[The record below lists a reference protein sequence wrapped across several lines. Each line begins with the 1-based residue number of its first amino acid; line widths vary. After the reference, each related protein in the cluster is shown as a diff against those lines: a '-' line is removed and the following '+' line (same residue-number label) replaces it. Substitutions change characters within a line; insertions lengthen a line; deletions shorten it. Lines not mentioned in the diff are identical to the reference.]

1 MDSTLISTRPDEGT
15 LSLSRA
21 RRAALGSFA
30 GAVVDWYDFLLYGI
44 TAALVF
50 NREFFPQVSPAMGT
64 LAAFATF
71 GVGFLFRPL
80 GGVIFGHFGDRL
92 GRKRM
97 LMLTVWMMGIA
108 TALIGILPSFST
120 IGWWAPILLVTL
132 RAIQGFAVGG
142 EWGGA
147 ALLSV
152 ESAPKNKK
160 AFYSSGVQVGYGV
173 GLLLST
179 GLVSLISM
187 MTTDEQFLSWGWR
200 IPFLFSIVLVLGAL
214 WVRNGMEES
223 AEFEQQQHNQA
234 AAKKRIPVIEALLR
248 HPGAFLKIIA
258 LRLCELLKA
267 AAKKRIPVIEAL
279 LRHPGAFLKIIALR
293 LCELLTMYIVTAFAL
308 NYSTQN
314 MGLPR
319 ELFLNIG
326 LLVGGLSC
334 LTIPCFA
341 WLADRF
347 GRRRVYIT
355 GALIGTLSAFPFFMA
370 LEAQSIFWIVFFSIM
385 LANIAHDMVVCV
397 QQPMFTEMFGAS
409 YRYSGAGV
417 GYQVASVVGGG
428 FTPFIAAALITYF
441 AGNWHSVA
449 IYLLAGCLIS
459 AMTALLMKDNQR
471 S

>member
-1 MDSTLISTRPDEGT
+1 MDTTLASPSPDGAT
-15 LSLSRA
+15 TPSLNRA

-50 NREFFPQVSPAMGT
+50 NREFFPQISPAMGT

-80 GGVIFGHFGDRL
+80 GGVIFGHFGDKL

-97 LMLTVWMMGIA
+97 LMLTVWIMGIA
-108 TALIGILPSFST
+108 TALIGILPSFAA
-120 IGWWAPILLVTL
+120 IGWWAPVLLVTL
-132 RAIQGFAVGG
+132 RAVQGFAVGG

-152 ESAPKNKK
+152 ESAPARKK

-179 GLVSLISM
+179 GLVSLISSL
-187 MTTDEQFLSWGWR
+187 TTDEQFLSWGWR
-200 IPFLFSIVLVLGAL
+200 IPFLFSIVLVLAAL
-214 WVRNGMEES
+214 WVRKGMDES
-223 AEFEQQQHNQA
+223 AEFEQQRQKPA
-234 AAKKRIPVIEALLR
+234 EKRRLPVMEALIR
-248 HPGAFLKIIA
+248 HPGAFLKII
-258 LRLCELLKA
+258 
-267 AAKKRIPVIEAL
+267 
-279 LRHPGAFLKIIALR
+279 GLR

-308 NYSTQN
+308 SYSTQN
-314 MGLPR
+314 LGLPR

-326 LLVGGLSC
+326 LLVGGISC

-355 GALIGTLSAFPFFMA
+355 GALTGAISTFPFFMA
-370 LEAQSIFWIVFFSIM
+370 LEAQSVFWIVVFAIL

-397 QQPMFTEMFGAS
+397 QQPMFTSMFGAS

-428 FTPFIAAALITYF
+428 FTPFIAAALVTF
-441 AGNWHSVA
+441 SDGDWHSVA
-449 IYLLAGCLIS
+449 IYLLAGCLLS
-459 AMTALLMKDNQR
+459 AATALLMKPTA

>member
-1 MDSTLISTRPDEGT
+1 MDTTLASSSPDGAIP
-15 LSLSRA
+15 SLHRA

-50 NREFFPQVSPAMGT
+50 NREFFPQISPAMGT

-80 GGVIFGHFGDRL
+80 GGVIFGHFGDKL

-108 TALIGILPSFST
+108 TALIGLLPSFAV
-120 IGWWAPILLVTL
+120 IGWWAPVLLVTL
-132 RAIQGFAVGG
+132 RAVQGFAVGG

-152 ESAPKNKK
+152 ESAPARKK

-179 GLVSLISM
+179 GLVSLISTL
-187 MTTDEQFLSWGWR
+187 TTDEQFLSWGWR

-214 WVRNGMEES
+214 WVRNRMDES
-223 AEFEQQQHNQA
+223 AEFERQRQQPA
-234 AAKKRIPVIEALLR
+234 EKRRLPVMDAL
-248 HPGAFLKIIA
+248 I
-258 LRLCELLKA
+258 
-267 AAKKRIPVIEAL
+267 
-279 LRHPGAFLKIIALR
+279 RHPGAFLKIIALR

-308 NYSTQN
+308 SYSTQN
-314 MGLPR
+314 LGLPR

-326 LLVGGLSC
+326 LLVGGISC

-355 GALIGTLSAFPFFMA
+355 GALTGALSTFPFFMA
-370 LEAQSIFWIVFFSIM
+370 LEAQSVIWIVVFAIL

-428 FTPFIAAALITYF
+428 FTPFIAAALVTF
-441 AGNWHSVA
+441 SGGDWHSVA
-449 IYLLAGCLIS
+449 IYLLAGCLLS
-459 AMTALLMKDNQR
+459 AATCLVMKPAAT
-471 S
+471 